1 MSEKPGGRQGGAEN
15 VKAFNEWVSERERA
29 GDWADYVRRGQ
40 LNRSEIAK
48 ECDFALSSF
57 RSNSGLKS
65 ALDDVEAQLLRS
77 GAFGTL
83 KNSQSATVRIPYGK
97 ASEAIDHRI
106 MIAKNQSDQ
115 RVKALEEQ
123 NAALR
128 AEVHELREQLKRFKH
143 LDAHLCRT
151 GRLLHA

>member
-1 MSEKPGGRQGGAEN
+1 MSEKPGGRQGGAQN
-15 VKAFNEWVSERERA
+15 IKAFKEWVIERERT
-29 GDWADYVRRGQ
+29 GDWVDYVRRGQ

-48 ECDFALSSF
+48 ECGFALSSF

-65 ALDDVEAQLLRS
+65 ALDDVEAQLLSS
-77 GAFGTL
+77 GVL
-83 KNSQSATVRIPYGK
+83 KTSPKVQSVGIPDQQASQ
-97 ASEAIDHRI
+97 AIDHRI
-106 MIAKNQSDQ
+106 MLAKNQSDQ

-128 AEVHELREQLKRFKH
+128 AEVHELREQLKTFKH